1 MTLEEELAEVES
13 EIAAISAT
21 LLKIY
26 SKSNQSVSFGDQ
38 NYTLANA
45 KSLEEARDRLRVRR
59 ASLESQISGGNR
71 RRTIKIQF
79 PSC

>member
-1 MTLEEELAEVES
+1 MTAQEELAQVEK

-26 SKSNQSVSFGDQ
+26 SKTNQSVSFGDQ

-45 KSLEEARDRLRVRR
+45 KSLEEARDRLRERR
-59 ASLESQISGGNR
+59 SVLESQLAGTS
-71 RRTIKIQF
+71 RRTFKIHF
-79 PSC
+79 

>member
-1 MTLEEELAEVES
+1 VTAQEELAQVEK

-26 SKSNQSVSFGDQ
+26 SKTNQSVSFGDQ

-45 KSLEEARDRLRVRR
+45 KSLEEARDRLRERR
-59 ASLESQISGGNR
+59 SVLESQLAGTS
-71 RRTIKIQF
+71 RRTFKIHF
-79 PSC
+79 